1 MENKRH
7 QYLLNVVFLAGL
19 LLLALNDHVFKGAY
33 GNWWTGK
40 LSDFAGVLILPLF
53 LAYVFRLGKRTAV
66 AATVV
71 LFTTFKSGYSQPMI
85 DAWNGLGL
93 FHLGRVVDYSDL
105 LAFMVLPL
113 SYRVLSRP
121 EDYALRLQFP
131 RQVSRYALLP
141 LTLLFFV
148 ATSPPDSYIII
159 GPEIGSCCQEPPAI
173 DSLGGGRLFIPTA
186 FTPDGDG
193 LNDRF
198 QVIADEGIARID
210 TFFVVSLI
218 DGDTVFRAENVTDI
232 SPATGWDG
240 SDAGVTEASNYQFD
254 IRLSAVDGS
263 RRAYRGY
270 VCALPC
276 REPTGMARPVNLE
289 VCGFAD
295 EIDLSTIFSDS
306 LTTSEILDC
315 FVE

>member
-1 MENKRH
+1 MNKRNAY
-7 QYLLNVVFLAGL
+7 YLLNYVFLAGL
-19 LLLALNDHVFKGAY
+19 LLLALNDHVLKEAY

-53 LAYVFRLGKRTAV
+53 LAYVFRAGKRTAV
-66 AATVV
+66 VATVL
-71 LFTTFKSGYSQPMI
+71 LFAGFKSGYSQPLI
-85 DAWNGLGL
+85 EAWNGLGL
-93 FHLGRVVDYSDL
+93 FHLSRVVDYGDL

-113 SYRVLSRP
+113 SYQVLSRP
-121 EDYALRLQFP
+121 EDFAPRLRFS
-131 RQVSRYALLP
+131 RQISRYALLP
-141 LTLLFFV
+141 LTLVFFV

-159 GPEIGSCCQEPPAI
+159 GPEIGSCCQEPAAI
-173 DSLGGGRLFIPTA
+173 DSLGNGVLFIPSA

-193 LNDRF
+193 INDRF
-198 QVIADEGIARID
+198 QVMASDGIVRID
-210 TFFVVSLI
+210 TFFVISLV

-240 SDAGVTEASNYQFD
+240 SDAGVTEPSNYSYD
-254 IRLSAVDGS
+254 IRVSAADGS
-263 RRAYRGY
+263 RRAYFGY

-276 REPTGMARPVNLE
+276 RESTGMPRPVNLE

-295 EIDLSTIFSDS
+295 EIDLGGIFTDS
-306 LTTSEILDC
+306 LTTAEILDC